1 MRSCGGGEIEQRDA
15 AIDERRDA
23 AIDDRCDAIVEL
35 ELSLWLSDWSSG
47 FAGEVSSSSL
57 FAIWALS
64 LSLSLS
70 LSFRKCFEVKIET
83 ENNFRGQ
90 SLIFMVK

>member
-35 ELSLWLSDWSSG
+35 ELSLWLSDWSSR
-47 FAGEVSSSSL
+47 FADEVSSSSL
-57 FAIWALS
+57 FS
-64 LSLSLS
+64 LSLSS
-70 LSFRKCFEVKIET
+70 RKCFEVKIET